1 MAFPGV
7 CRATAVQRRG
17 LRSAVALPG
26 DGEGFPED
34 DEGDEGDEDDDDL
47 DGNEDFG

>member
-7 CRATAVQRRG
+7 CRATAVQGRG
-17 LRSAVALPG
+17 LRYAVALPG

-34 DEGDEGDEDDDDL
+34 DEGDEEDDNL